1 MRTILF
7 ALLLV
12 PLLAKAEVLPTRILE
27 PVVRISE
34 DIIYVTDKKGNSWA
48 VVTRCEINPQDVK
61 QFSVKGKVLSSGKF
75 VQLSDDLRCEIQSI
89 RAA

>member
-1 MRTILF
+1 MRTVLF

-12 PLLAKAEVLPTRILE
+12 PSLVSANVLSTRTLE

-34 DIIYVTDKKGNSWA
+34 DIIYVTDKKGNDWA

-61 QFSVKGKVLSSGKF
+61 QFIVKGKVLSSGKF
-75 VQLSDDLRCEIQSI
+75 VQLSDDLHCEIESI
-89 RAA
+89 QAA